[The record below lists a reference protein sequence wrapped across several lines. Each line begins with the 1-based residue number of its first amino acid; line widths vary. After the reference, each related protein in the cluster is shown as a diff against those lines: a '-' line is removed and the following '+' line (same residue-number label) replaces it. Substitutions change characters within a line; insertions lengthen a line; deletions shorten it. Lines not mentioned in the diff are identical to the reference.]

1 MENEYTQ
8 DQQDA
13 NVGESS
19 EAPESNS
26 AQQAPEQDVSAEQK
40 QTSASEDQLPFHEH
54 PRFKELVEQKN
65 RAMEQSK
72 ALEERY
78 AQLESQLRQMQQT
91 NQPKKEENPLY
102 SRLKGIDPEF
112 GGEFEK
118 VASSL
123 KELQEL
129 KQWKTEFEQ
138 NQQRNA
144 AVATVKSLHE
154 QNKVSP
160 ELRSIYESQLELAY
174 ARNPQAFLKDIQ
186 GQYKAVH
193 ESMMKVFEARDRAA
207 RESYVSSKKADASIP
222 SPSKGKNITSSKE
235 FKYSD
240 DPAEARQQLV
250 KRTLELMRAESE

>member
-1 MENEYTQ
+1 MENEYAQ
-8 DQQDA
+8 EQQDA
-13 NVGESS
+13 NVGETS
-19 EAPESNS
+19 EAPSQSPVE
-26 AQQAPEQDVSAEQK
+26 QAPEQDAQAEQK
-40 QTSASEDQLPFHEH
+40 TQSTQEQPFHEH

-65 RAMEQSK
+65 KAMEQSK

-78 AQLESQLRQMQQT
+78 SQLEAQFRQIQQA

-123 KELQEL
+123 KELEEL
-129 KQWKTEFEQ
+129 KQWKQEFEQ
-138 NQQRNA
+138 SQQRNA
-144 AVATVKSLHE
+144 AVSTVKSLHE

-160 ELRSIYESQLELAY
+160 ELRSIYENQLELAY
-174 ARNPQAFLKDIQ
+174 ARDPKGFLRDIA

-193 ESMMKVFEARDRAA
+193 ETFSKVFESRDRAA

-222 SPSKGKNITSSKE
+222 TTGKGKNPSTSKE
-235 FKYSD
+235 FEYSAN
-240 DPAEARQQLV
+240 PEEAKHQIM
-250 KRTLELMRAESE
+250 KRTLELLKAERE